1 MGAFIVGGIIG
12 AAAVMI
18 LSRNHKLM
26 AAANLNRWV
35 GSAKSTLMNAAMN
48 RMDRAGKNRKEA
60 DADLG
65 MVEQIVNRDE
75 ELRSQVDQILN
86 EDAKDTQPRH

>member
-1 MGAFIVGGIIG
+1 
-12 AAAVMI
+12 
-18 LSRNHKLM
+18 
-26 AAANLNRWV
+26 
-35 GSAKSTLMNAAMN
+35 
-48 RMDRAGKNRKEA
+48 
-60 DADLG
+60 